1 MSEPN
6 PYHDIVMLAPR
17 QNNEVLVR
25 IENTYEDDHECAA
38 EFVVPAPPEG
48 AETLTDWWG
57 AHVSDL
63 TGCGHGLPE
72 NHGGP
77 RTLDCYSEARIISA
91 SPVNGRWLG
100 ETWEW
105 GL

>member
-38 EFVVPAPPEG
+38 EFVVPAPTEG
-48 AETLTDWWG
+48 A
-57 AHVSDL
+57 
-63 TGCGHGLPE
+63 
-72 NHGGP
+72 
-77 RTLDCYSEARIISA
+77 
-91 SPVNGRWLG
+91 
-100 ETWEW
+100 
-105 GL
+105 